1 MIELTYQRRND
12 VCNGCEFNSENRKR
26 DDPNFK
32 TMRFDR
38 HCLDCGCTLS
48 AKLRCLTCDCPKQK
62 WVSLEKEEL
71 KPQEHG

>member
-1 MIELTYQRRND
+1 
-12 VCNGCEFNSENRKR
+12 
-26 DDPNFK
+26 
-32 TMRFDR
+32 MRFDR